1 MKKILMILSRIVGVL
16 LIAIGLVFLAQG
28 IYISWYFMQKGYSVS
43 EDIALCFVSI
53 LIIYI
58 GWRLLCIKKTIHY
71 INKIKYYIQNREQI
85 SLEKQR
91 IQYQKELARHEEA
104 LERAEQITNE
114 RKMVIIEEE
123 ESENMQKS
131 NFKRKDGYIDIPL
144 KGQRQ
149 EIHVHLCSDT
159 DIIWK
164 LIGILAATLIAG
176 SLISIPVVCSVMPKE
191 DIGIFACIT
200 IIVFWGG
207 IFLFFGVKG
216 HLDGDANVIFATT
229 DQKLLYKLDL
239 NSLFSPMTNIPT
251 SKLGRMAY
259 LNQKG
264 KENESIQKTINS
276 FLEDRKAVE
285 EIMDELINPTK
296 KESNVLENELKK
308 LNSPALKRKLFGTY
322 IKYWDENKEKWELT
336 LLPKKT
342 EDYHKICELIK
353 SRKA

>member
-1 MKKILMILSRIVGVL
+1 MKRILMILSRIVGVL
-16 LIAIGLVFLAQG
+16 LIAMGLVYLAQG
-28 IYISWYFMQKGYSVS
+28 IYLSWYLMQKGYSIS
-43 EDIALCFVSI
+43 EYIVLCLVFI

-58 GWRLLCIKKTIHY
+58 GWRLLCIKKTIYY

-91 IQYQKELARHEEA
+91 IRYQKELARHEEA

-114 RKMVIIEEE
+114 RRMVIIEEE
-123 ESENMQKS
+123 ESEDTPKS
-131 NFKRKDGYIDIPL
+131 NVKRKDGYIDIPL

-149 EIHVHLCSDT
+149 EIRIHLCAGT
-159 DIIWK
+159 DIIWEV
-164 LIGILAATLIAG
+164 IGILAAILIAG
-176 SLISIPVVCSVMPKE
+176 SLISIPIVCSILPKE
-191 DIGIFACIT
+191 NLGIYVCIT
-200 IIVFWGG
+200 TIVFWGG
-207 IFLFFGVKG
+207 VFLFFGVKG
-216 HLDGDANVIFATT
+216 HLDGDSNVVFATT
-229 DQKLLYKLDL
+229 NQNLLYKLDL
-239 NSLFSPMTNIPT
+239 NSLFTSVKNIPI
-251 SKLGRMAY
+251 SKMRRMAY

-322 IKYWDENKEKWELT
+322 IKYWDEHKEKWELT

-342 EDYHKICELIK
+342 EEYDRICELIK